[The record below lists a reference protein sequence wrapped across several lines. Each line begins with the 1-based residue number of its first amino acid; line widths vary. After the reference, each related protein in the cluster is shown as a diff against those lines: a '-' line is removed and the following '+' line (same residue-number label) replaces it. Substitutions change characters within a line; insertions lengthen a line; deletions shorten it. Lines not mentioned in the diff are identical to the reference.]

1 MLLKL
6 LLLNIGILFHSRH
19 SFDIETTWRRLQDMS
34 WRCPRHVF
42 SGTIFRLARRL
53 EDVLKMPWRHL
64 EDISQGVLQDE
75 NLLCWRRLQDVLKTY
90 LKDVLK
96 AWFEDIFKKSWRK
109 TKCFR
114 RISVSNKSKP
124 VSNKSKSHKSIS
136 DKSMAN
142 LKH

>member
-6 LLLNIGILFHSRH
+6 LLLNIGMLFHSRH

-75 NLLCWRRLQDVLKTY
+75 NLLCWRKHILKT
-90 LKDVLK
+90 
-96 AWFEDIFKKSWRK
+96 SWRHGLK
-109 TKCFR
+109 
-114 RISVSNKSKP
+114 ISSRSLGGKQNVSGGYLYLT
-124 VSNKSKSHKSIS
+124 
-136 DKSMAN
+136 N
-142 LKH
+142 LNLYLTNQNLTNLYLTNLWQI

>member
-6 LLLNIGILFHSRH
+6 LLLNIGMLFHSRH
-19 SFDIETTWRRLQDMS
+19 SFDIETTWRRLQDMP
-34 WRCPRHVF
+34 WRCRRHVF

-53 EDVLKMPWRHL
+53 EDVLKMSWRHL
-64 EDISQGVLQDE
+64 EDILQGVLEDE
-75 NLLCWRRLQDVLKTY
+75 KLLCWRRLEDILKTY

-114 RISVSNKSKP
+114 GISASNKSKP

>member
-6 LLLNIGILFHSRH
+6 LLLNIGMLFHSRH

-75 NLLCWRRLQDVLKTY
+75 NLYAEDVFKTSSKHILKR
-90 LKDVLK
+90 
-96 AWFEDIFKKSWRK
+96 SWRHGLK
-109 TKCFR
+109 
-114 RISVSNKSKP
+114 ISSRSLGGKQNVSGGYLYLT
-124 VSNKSKSHKSIS
+124 
-136 DKSMAN
+136 N
-142 LKH
+142 LNLYLTNQNLTNLYLTNLWQI